1 MEYSHANQDCFAKL
15 ANVADKLWQS
25 KILFLQTKGT
35 VLVCGLRLRLESATP
50 QHQRR
55 PPREVGGIAK
65 RIKTT
70 RLRRKTK
77 PSRDVILHVRPEL

>member
-1 MEYSHANQDCFAKL
+1 MSDFKQ
-15 ANVADKLWQS
+15 
-25 KILFLQTKGT
+25 
-35 VLVCGLRLRLESATP
+35 RLESATP

-70 RLRRKTK
+70 RLRRKSK
-77 PSRDVILHVRPEL
+77 PGRDVILHVRP